1 MHRWSLLALLL
12 ALNACGGGSTKTTSP
27 TAPSPTPTPTP
38 PPVSAGILY
47 VSPSG
52 SDANDGSINAPWAT
66 LRHAVGQLQA
76 GQTLYL
82 RGGTYRGIASTENS
96 IDSVLGTVRSGTS
109 WSNAITIAGY
119 PGEHA
124 VIQPPQSGNG
134 FAIRL
139 ANSALQYLIFQDL
152 TINMIEQTLAE
163 PQGGPDGI
171 WVGSGANHIR
181 FLRLE
186 VMNNQG
192 NGIEFSD
199 RNGNSPF
206 NEVLNCTLHDNGRYP
221 DVNQGY
227 GAYVTTSDNLFDGNE
242 IFNNGGYGLHFY
254 NNVGDMNVARNTI
267 RNNRIHD
274 NGTQGGTNYG
284 IVVAWGD
291 SNVIDSNTIYNN
303 HGGIL
308 VYTNSSN
315 ASVVNNTV
323 YNNSP
328 LAGILIQFATGT
340 KVANNNV
347 YGNTS
352 NIVDLGTGTV
362 LSNNSTR

>member
-1 MHRWSLLALLL
+1 MHRWWFLALILVF
-12 ALNACGGGSTKTTSP
+12 NGCGGGKTTPTAP
-27 TAPSPTPTPTP
+27 TAPSTPTPTP
-38 PPVSAGILY
+38 PPTSAGTLY

-52 SDANDGSINAPWAT
+52 SDANDGSIGAPWAT
-66 LRHAVGQLQA
+66 LRHAVAQLQA

-82 RGGTYRGIASTENS
+82 REGTYRGINSTENS

-139 ANSALQYLIFQDL
+139 TSSAIQYLVFQDL
-152 TINMIEQTLAE
+152 VINMVEQTLGE

-171 WVGSGANHIR
+171 YVGSGANHIR

-186 VMNNQG
+186 IMNNQG
-192 NGIEFSD
+192 NGIVFSD
-199 RNGNSPF
+199 RSGNSPF
-206 NEVLNCTLHDNGRYP
+206 NEVLNCTIHDNGRYP
-221 DVNQGY
+221 GVNQGY

-242 IFNNGGYGLHFY
+242 IYSNGGYGLHFY
-254 NNVGDMNVARNTI
+254 NNVGEMNVARNTI
-267 RNNRIHD
+267 HGNRIHD
-274 NGTQGGTNYG
+274 NGNQGGTNYG

-315 ASVVNNTV
+315 TRVINNTV

-328 LAGILIQFATGT
+328 LEGILIQFATGT
-340 KVANNNV
+340 IVTNNNV

-352 NIVDLGTGTV
+352 SIVDLGAGTV